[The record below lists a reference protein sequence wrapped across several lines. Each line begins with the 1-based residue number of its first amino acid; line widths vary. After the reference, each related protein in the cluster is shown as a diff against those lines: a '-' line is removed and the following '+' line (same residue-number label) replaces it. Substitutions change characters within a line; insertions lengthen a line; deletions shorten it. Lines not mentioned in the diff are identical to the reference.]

1 LELGCAP
8 DFEIVLV
15 KSRAF
20 SARLFRLQFVLMKP
34 IVYFL
39 LAALLA
45 VCAVAANA
53 EEPPAVPPAPQISA
67 KGYLL
72 IDFGT
77 GRELAAANADERLEP
92 ASLTK
97 IMTAYVVYRAL
108 AEGRVKMTDQVLI
121 SENAWRTGGSKMF
134 VEVGKQVAMEDLL
147 KGMIIQSGND
157 ASVALAEHVA
167 GSEQTFAEL
176 MNAHAKRLGMNN
188 SHFTNAT
195 GLPSSDHYTTARDI
209 ALVTTALIRE
219 FPEYYVWD
227 GTKEFEYNGIKQQNR
242 NRLLW
247 RDPTVDGVKT
257 GYTQNAGYCLVAS
270 AKRDDMRLISV
281 VLGASGPE
289 ARAQA
294 SLELINYGF
303 RFYESHRLYAAATPV
318 ESLRVWMG
326 DVEELPVGPAQDV
339 VATIPRGRYGQLS
352 ARLEKT
358 PELEAPI
365 AKGTQIG
372 NIVISLQDEELL
384 RVPLVALQEV
394 GEGSLW
400 QRARDTVL
408 QWF

>member
-1 LELGCAP
+1 MKSFAHTLLSA
-8 DFEIVLV
+8 VLLL
-15 KSRAF
+15 SPAAAF
-20 SARLFRLQFVLMKP
+20 
-34 IVYFL
+34 
-39 LAALLA
+39 
-45 VCAVAANA
+45 A
-53 EEPPAVPPAPQISA
+53 EELPPVPPAPQIAA

-72 IDFGT
+72 VDFST
-77 GRELAAANADERLEP
+77 GSELAAVNADERLEP

-108 AEGRVKMTDQVLI
+108 AEGRVNLADQVLI

-134 VEVGKQVAMEDLL
+134 VEVGKQVGMEDLL

-167 GSEQTFAEL
+167 GSEKTFAEL

-195 GLPSSDHYTTARDI
+195 GLPDPEHYTTARDI
-209 ALVTTALIRE
+209 ALVTAALIRE
-219 FPEYYVWD
+219 FPEYYLWD

-281 VLGASGPE
+281 VLGSAGPE

-294 SLELINYGF
+294 SLELLNYGF
-303 RFYESHRLYAAATPV
+303 RFFESRRLYPAAQPV

-326 DVEELPVGPAQDV
+326 DVEELPVGPARDV
-339 VATIPRGRYGQLS
+339 VATIPRGRYEQLS
-352 ARLEKT
+352 ARLEKM
-358 PELEAPI
+358 PDLKAPI
-365 AKGTQIG
+365 AKGARIG
-372 NIVISLQDEELL
+372 DIVVNLQEQELL
-384 RVPLVALQEV
+384 RVPLVALQDV
-394 GEGSLW
+394 GEGNLW

>member
-1 LELGCAP
+1 MKSSPRSPFPAP
-8 DFEIVLV
+8 
-15 KSRAF
+15 
-20 SARLFRLQFVLMKP
+20 
-34 IVYFL
+34 L
-39 LAALLA
+39 LAILLLVLHPLAGALDA
-45 VCAVAANA
+45 PAP
-53 EEPPAVPPAPQISA
+53 EQTAVPPAPRVDA

-77 GRELAAANADERLEP
+77 GSELAAANADQRLEP

-97 IMTAYVVYRAL
+97 IMSAYVIYRAL
-108 AEGRVKMTDQVLI
+108 AEGRVQLTDQVLI

-134 VEVGKQVAMEDLL
+134 VEVGKQVGMEDLL

-176 MNAHAKRLGMNN
+176 MNAHAKRLGMTN
-188 SHFTNAT
+188 SNFRNAT
-195 GLPSSDHYTTARDI
+195 GLPDPEHYTTARDM
-209 ALVTTALIRE
+209 ARVTAALIRE
-219 FPEYYVWD
+219 FPQYYVWD

-247 RDPTVDGVKT
+247 RDSTVDGVKT
-257 GYTQNAGYCLVAS
+257 GFTQKAGYCLVAS

-281 VLGASGPE
+281 VLGSSGPE

-294 SLELINYGF
+294 SLELLNYGF
-303 RFYESHRLYAAATPV
+303 RFYESHRLYAAAQPMENV
-318 ESLRVWMG
+318 RVWKG
-326 DVEELPVGPAQDV
+326 DLEELPIGPVRDV

-352 ARLEKT
+352 ARLEKN
-358 PELEAPI
+358 PQLMAPI
-365 AKGTQIG
+365 PKGTQVG
-372 NIVISLQDEELL
+372 DVVVSLEEQELL
-384 RVPLVALQEV
+384 RVPLVALQDV

>member
-1 LELGCAP
+1 MKSLACTLLTAILLLG
-8 DFEIVLV
+8 L
-15 KSRAF
+15 RA
-20 SARLFRLQFVLMKP
+20 
-34 IVYFL
+34 
-39 LAALLA
+39 LAADELP
-45 VCAVAANA
+45 VVPAAPEIA
-53 EEPPAVPPAPQISA
+53 A

-72 IDFGT
+72 VDFGT

-108 AEGRVKMTDQVLI
+108 AEGRVKLTDQVLI

-134 VEVGKQVAMEDLL
+134 VEVGKQVGMEDLL

-167 GSEQTFAEL
+167 GSERTFADL
-176 MNAHAKRLGMNN
+176 MNAHAKRLGMSN

-195 GLPSSDHYTTARDI
+195 GLPDPEHYTTARDI
-209 ALVTTALIRE
+209 ALVTAALIRE

-257 GYTQNAGYCLVAS
+257 GFTQNAGYCLVAS

-281 VLGASGPE
+281 VLGATGPE

-294 SLELINYGF
+294 SLELLNYGF
-303 RFYESHRLYAAATPV
+303 RFYESRRLYPAEQPL
-318 ESLRVWMG
+318 ENLRVWMG
-326 DVEELPVGPAQDV
+326 EVRELPVGPARDL
-339 VATIPRGRYGQLS
+339 VATFPRGRYDQLS
-352 ARLEKT
+352 ARLEKAVD
-358 PELEAPI
+358 LEAPVT
-365 AKGTQIG
+365 KGARVG
-372 NIVISLQDEELL
+372 DIVINLQDEELL

-394 GEGSLW
+394 AEGGLW
-400 QRARDTVL
+400 QRAWDTVL
-408 QWF
+408 RWF

>member
-1 LELGCAP
+1 
-8 DFEIVLV
+8 
-15 KSRAF
+15 
-20 SARLFRLQFVLMKP
+20 MKLILYP
-34 IVYFL
+34 L
-39 LAALLA
+39 LALLLS
-45 VCAVAANA
+45 VCAHAVLA
-53 EEPPAVPPAPQISA
+53 EEPPLVPPPPKIDA

-72 IDFGT
+72 TDFAT
-77 GRELAAANADERLEP
+77 GSVLAAANADERLEP

-97 IMTAYVVYRAL
+97 IMTAYVIYRAL
-108 AEGRVKMTDQVLI
+108 AEGRVKLTDEVLI

-134 VEVGKQVAMEDLL
+134 VEVGKRVGMEDLL

-176 MNAHAKRLGMNN
+176 MNSHAKRLGMND

-195 GLPSSDHYTTARDI
+195 GLPDPEHYTTARDM
-209 ALVTTALIRE
+209 ALVTAALIRE
-219 FPEYYVWD
+219 FPDYYVWD

-270 AKRDDMRLISV
+270 AKREDMRLISV
-281 VLGASGPE
+281 VMGASGPE

-294 SLELINYGF
+294 SLELLNYGF

-318 ESLRVWMG
+318 ENLRVWMG
-326 DVEELPVGPAQDV
+326 DVQELPVGPVQDV
-339 VATIPRGRYGQLS
+339 VATIPRGRYSQLS

-358 PELEAPI
+358 PELKAPI
-365 AKGTQIG
+365 AKGARIG
-372 NIVISLQDEELL
+372 DIVVNLEDQELL

-394 GEGSLW
+394 AQGSLW
-400 QRARDTVL
+400 QRAWDGVL
-408 QWF
+408 LWF

>member
-1 LELGCAP
+1 M
-8 DFEIVLV
+8 
-15 KSRAF
+15 KSFARSLLACLF
-20 SARLFRLQFVLMKP
+20 SAWAF
-34 IVYFL
+34 
-39 LAALLA
+39 A
-45 VCAVAANA
+45 VPA
-53 EEPPAVPPAPQISA
+53 EESPAVPPAPQVDA

-72 IDFGT
+72 LDFST
-77 GRELAAANADERLEP
+77 GAELGAANADERLEP

-97 IMTAYVVYRAL
+97 IMSAYVIYRAL
-108 AEGRVKMTDQVLI
+108 AEGRVNLTDQVLI
-121 SENAWRTGGSKMF
+121 SQNAWRTGGSKMF
-134 VEVGKQVAMEDLL
+134 VEVGKLVGMEDLL

-176 MNAHAKRLGMNN
+176 MNTHAKRLGMSN

-195 GLPSSDHYTTARDI
+195 GLPDPEHYTTARDI

-270 AKRDDMRLISV
+270 AKRDTMRLISV
-281 VLGASGPE
+281 VLGSSGPE

-294 SLELINYGF
+294 SLELLNYGF
-303 RFYESHRLYAAATPV
+303 RFYESHRLYPAAKAV
-318 ESLRVWMG
+318 ENLRVWQG
-326 DVEELPVGPAQDV
+326 EVQELPVGPARDV
-339 VATIPRGRYGQLS
+339 VATIPRGRYEQLS
-352 ARLEKT
+352 ARMEKA
-358 PELEAPI
+358 PDLQAPI
-365 AKGTQIG
+365 ARGARIG
-372 NIVISLQDEELL
+372 DIVVTCGAGGLAGAPGGAAG
-384 RVPLVALQEV
+384 RA
-394 GEGSLW
+394 EGSLW

-408 QWF
+408 RWF

>member
-1 LELGCAP
+1 
-8 DFEIVLV
+8 
-15 KSRAF
+15 
-20 SARLFRLQFVLMKP
+20 MKLIHYP
-34 IVYFL
+34 L
-39 LAALLA
+39 LACLLL
-45 VCAVAANA
+45 VCAQAVSA
-53 EEPPAVPPAPQISA
+53 EESPVVPPPPKIDA

-72 IDFGT
+72 TDFAT
-77 GRELAAANADERLEP
+77 GSVLAAANADERLEP

-97 IMTAYVVYRAL
+97 IMTAYVIYRAL
-108 AEGRVKMTDQVLI
+108 AEGRVKLTDEVLI

-134 VEVGKQVAMEDLL
+134 VEVGKRVGMEDLL

-195 GLPSSDHYTTARDI
+195 GLPDPDHYTTARDM
-209 ALVTTALIRE
+209 AAVTAALILE
-219 FPEYYVWD
+219 FPDYYVWD

-270 AKRDDMRLISV
+270 AKREDMRLISV
-281 VLGASGPE
+281 VMGTSGPE

-294 SLELINYGF
+294 SLELLNYGF
-303 RFYESHRLYAAATPV
+303 RFYESHRLYAAETPV
-318 ESLRVWMG
+318 ENLRVWMG
-326 DVEELPVGPAQDV
+326 DVQELPVGPAQDV

-358 PELEAPI
+358 PELKAPI
-365 AKGTQIG
+365 AKGARIG
-372 NIVISLQDEELL
+372 DIVVNLEDQELL
-384 RVPLVALQEV
+384 RVPLVALREV
-394 GEGSLW
+394 AQGSLW
-400 QRARDTVL
+400 QRAWDGVL
-408 QWF
+408 LWF

>member
-1 LELGCAP
+1 MKSLSRS
-8 DFEIVLV
+8 LV
-15 KSRAF
+15 AGLLMSWTFAF
-20 SARLFRLQFVLMKP
+20 
-34 IVYFL
+34 
-39 LAALLA
+39 AADD
-45 VCAVAANA
+45 
-53 EEPPAVPPAPQISA
+53 PSTVPPPPQVAA

-72 IDFGT
+72 LDFST
-77 GRELAAANADERLEP
+77 GVELAAANADERLEP

-97 IMTAYVVYRAL
+97 IMSAYVIYRAL
-108 AEGRVKMTDQVLI
+108 AEGRVDLKDEVLI

-134 VEVGKQVAMEDLL
+134 VEVGKRVGMEDLL

-176 MNAHAKRLGMNN
+176 MNAHARRLGMSG

-195 GLPSSDHYTTARDI
+195 GLPDPEHYTTARDI
-209 ALVTTALIRE
+209 ARVTMALIRE
-219 FPEYYVWD
+219 FPQYYVWD

-270 AKRDDMRLISV
+270 AMRDGMRLISV
-281 VLGASGPE
+281 VLGSSGPE
-289 ARAQA
+289 TRAQA
-294 SLELINYGF
+294 SLELLNYGF
-303 RFYESHRLYAAATPV
+303 RFYESHQLYPAAKAV
-318 ESLRVWMG
+318 ESLRVWKG
-326 DVEELPVGPAQDV
+326 DVEELAVGPARDV

-358 PELEAPI
+358 PDLQAPI
-365 AKGTQIG
+365 TKGSRIG
-372 NIVISLQDEELL
+372 DIVVNLAEQEIL
-384 RVPLVALQEV
+384 RVPLVALQDV
-394 GEGSLW
+394 AEGSLW
-400 QRARDTVL
+400 QRTRDTVL

>member
-1 LELGCAP
+1 
-8 DFEIVLV
+8 
-15 KSRAF
+15 
-20 SARLFRLQFVLMKP
+20 
-34 IVYFL
+34 
-39 LAALLA
+39 
-45 VCAVAANA
+45 
-53 EEPPAVPPAPQISA
+53 
-67 KGYLL
+67 
-72 IDFGT
+72 
-77 GRELAAANADERLEP
+77 
-92 ASLTK
+92 
-97 IMTAYVVYRAL
+97 
-108 AEGRVKMTDQVLI
+108 
-121 SENAWRTGGSKMF
+121 
-134 VEVGKQVAMEDLL
+134 MEDLL

-195 GLPSSDHYTTARDI
+195 GLPGSDHYTTARDI

-358 PELEAPI
+358 PALEAPI

>member
-1 LELGCAP
+1 
-8 DFEIVLV
+8 
-15 KSRAF
+15 
-20 SARLFRLQFVLMKP
+20 MKLIFYP
-34 IVYFL
+34 L
-39 LAALLA
+39 LALLLS
-45 VCAVAANA
+45 VCAHAVSA
-53 EEPPAVPPAPQISA
+53 EDPPVVPPPPKIDA

-72 IDFGT
+72 TDFAT
-77 GRELAAANADERLEP
+77 GIVLAAANADERLEP

-97 IMTAYVVYRAL
+97 IMTAYVIYRAL
-108 AEGRVKMTDQVLI
+108 AEGRVKLTDEVLI

-134 VEVGKQVAMEDLL
+134 VEVGKRVGMEDLL

-176 MNAHAKRLGMNN
+176 MNSHAKRLGMND

-195 GLPSSDHYTTARDI
+195 GLPDPEHYTTARDM
-209 ALVTTALIRE
+209 ALVTAALIRE
-219 FPEYYVWD
+219 FPDYYVWD

-270 AKRDDMRLISV
+270 AKRDGMRLISV
-281 VLGASGPE
+281 VMGASGPE

-294 SLELINYGF
+294 SLELLNYGF
-303 RFYESHRLYAAATPV
+303 RFYESHRLYAAETPV
-318 ESLRVWMG
+318 ENLRVWMG
-326 DVEELPVGPAQDV
+326 DVQDLPVGPAQDV

-352 ARLEKT
+352 ARLEKM
-358 PELEAPI
+358 PELKAPI
-365 AKGTQIG
+365 AKGARIG
-372 NIVISLQDEELL
+372 DIVVNLEDQELQ

-394 GEGSLW
+394 AQGSLW
-400 QRARDTVL
+400 QRAWDGVL
-408 QWF
+408 LWF

>member
-1 LELGCAP
+1 
-8 DFEIVLV
+8 
-15 KSRAF
+15 
-20 SARLFRLQFVLMKP
+20 MKLIHYP
-34 IVYFL
+34 L
-39 LAALLA
+39 LACLLL
-45 VCAVAANA
+45 VCAQALSA
-53 EEPPAVPPAPQISA
+53 EESPVVPPPPKIDA

-72 IDFGT
+72 TDFAT
-77 GRELAAANADERLEP
+77 GSVLAAANADERLEP

-97 IMTAYVVYRAL
+97 IMTAYVIYRAL
-108 AEGRVKMTDQVLI
+108 AEGRVKLTDEVLI

-134 VEVGKQVAMEDLL
+134 VEVGKRVGMEDLL

-157 ASVALAEHVA
+157 SSVALAEHVA

-195 GLPSSDHYTTARDI
+195 GLPDPEHYTTARDM
-209 ALVTTALIRE
+209 AAVTAALILE
-219 FPEYYVWD
+219 FPDYYVWD

-270 AKRDDMRLISV
+270 AKREGMRLISV
-281 VLGASGPE
+281 VMGTSGPE

-294 SLELINYGF
+294 SLELLNYGF
-303 RFYESHRLYAAATPV
+303 RFYESHRLYAAETPV
-318 ESLRVWMG
+318 ENLRVWMG
-326 DVEELPVGPAQDV
+326 DVQDLPVGPAQDV

-358 PELEAPI
+358 PELKAPI
-365 AKGTQIG
+365 AKGARIG
-372 NIVISLQDEELL
+372 DIVVNLEDQELL
-384 RVPLVALQEV
+384 RVPLVALREV
-394 GEGSLW
+394 AQGSLW
-400 QRARDTVL
+400 QRAWDGVL
-408 QWF
+408 LWF

>member
-1 LELGCAP
+1 
-8 DFEIVLV
+8 
-15 KSRAF
+15 
-20 SARLFRLQFVLMKP
+20 MKP
-34 IVYFL
+34 ILYPVLAYL
-39 LAALLA
+39 LL
-45 VCAVAANA
+45 VCAQTVSA
-53 EEPPAVPPAPQISA
+53 EESPVVPPPPKIDA

-72 IDFGT
+72 TDFAT
-77 GRELAAANADERLEP
+77 GSVLAAANADERLEP

-97 IMTAYVVYRAL
+97 IMTAYVIYRAL
-108 AEGRVKMTDQVLI
+108 AEGRVKLTDEVLI

-134 VEVGKQVAMEDLL
+134 VEVGKRVGMEDLL

-195 GLPSSDHYTTARDI
+195 GLPDPEHYTTARDM
-209 ALVTTALIRE
+209 AAVTAALILE
-219 FPEYYVWD
+219 FPDYYVWD

-281 VLGASGPE
+281 VMGTSGPE

-294 SLELINYGF
+294 SLELLNFGF
-303 RFYESHRLYAAATPV
+303 RFYESHRLYAAETPV
-318 ESLRVWMG
+318 ENLRVWMG
-326 DVEELPVGPAQDV
+326 DVQELPVGPAQDV

-358 PELEAPI
+358 PELKAPI
-365 AKGTQIG
+365 AKGARIG
-372 NIVISLQDEELL
+372 DIVVNLEDQELL
-384 RVPLVALQEV
+384 RVPLVALRDVAQ
-394 GEGSLW
+394 GSLW
-400 QRARDTVL
+400 QRAWDGVL
-408 QWF
+408 LWF

>member
-1 LELGCAP
+1 
-8 DFEIVLV
+8 
-15 KSRAF
+15 
-20 SARLFRLQFVLMKP
+20 MKP
-34 IVYFL
+34 ILYPL
-39 LAALLA
+39 LACLLL
-45 VCAVAANA
+45 VCAQAVSA
-53 EEPPAVPPAPQISA
+53 EESPVVPPPPKIDA

-72 IDFGT
+72 TDFAT
-77 GRELAAANADERLEP
+77 GSVLAAANADERLEP

-97 IMTAYVVYRAL
+97 IMTAYVIYRAL
-108 AEGRVKMTDQVLI
+108 AEGRVKLTDEVLI

-134 VEVGKQVAMEDLL
+134 VEVGKRVGMEDLL

-195 GLPSSDHYTTARDI
+195 GLPDPEHYTTARDM
-209 ALVTTALIRE
+209 AAVTAALILE
-219 FPEYYVWD
+219 FPDYYVWD

-270 AKRDDMRLISV
+270 AKREDMRLISV
-281 VLGASGPE
+281 VMGTSGPE

-294 SLELINYGF
+294 SLELLNYGF
-303 RFYESHRLYAAATPV
+303 RFYESHRLYAAETPV
-318 ESLRVWMG
+318 ENLRVWMG
-326 DVEELPVGPAQDV
+326 DEQELPVGPAHDV

-358 PELEAPI
+358 PELKAPI
-365 AKGTQIG
+365 AKGARIG
-372 NIVISLQDEELL
+372 DIVVNLEDQELL

-394 GEGSLW
+394 AQGSLW
-400 QRARDTVL
+400 QRAWDGVL
-408 QWF
+408 LWF